1 MRAIL
6 FIALLLFF
14 SAGAAFSEDIPS
26 IKRDCG
32 ICHVSHMGG
41 MLLKKPLSELCIGC
55 HPDRVE
61 ADHRVDMVPS
71 MEPEELCGMCH
82 KK

>member
-1 MRAIL
+1 
-6 FIALLLFF
+6 
-14 SAGAAFSEDIPS
+14 
-26 IKRDCG
+26 
-32 ICHVSHMGG
+32 MGG

-71 MEPEELCGMCH
+71 MDVGGLPLDKKGRMTCATCHDPHDREGVGAMLRAEPEELCGRCH